1 MLRTRMRMLV
11 LSAVLIATS
20 ASCFSDMGPTGIST
34 PEVPKTN
41 QSLNLP
47 ILTPILNTA
56 TSLVGTLFQCTPQP
70 FAADTEVVGS
80 AGGVITMGKHK
91 LVIPAGA
98 LSRPVRI
105 IGSAPVDKV
114 VSVQFQPEG
123 LQFNPNHLPQL
134 TLDYS
139 ACPIVPVLL
148 PKRIAYTDSKLN
160 ILSYLLS
167 IDNLL
172 TRRVTGQV
180 HHFSRYAIAW

>member
-41 QSLNLP
+41 QS
-47 ILTPILNTA
+47 ILTPILSTA
-56 TSLVGTLFQCTPQP
+56 TNLVGTLFQCTPQP
-70 FAADTEVVGS
+70 FAADTEVVGP

-98 LSRPVRI
+98 LSSPVRI
-105 IGSAPVDKV
+105 IGSAPVDNV

-167 IDNLL
+167 VDNLL

>member
-1 MLRTRMRMLV
+1 MLRTRMRTLA

-34 PEVPKTN
+34 PDVPKTN
-41 QSLNLP
+41 ESLLSP
-47 ILTPILNTA
+47 ILGV
-56 TSLVGTLFQCTPQP
+56 TSNLVGTLFQCTPQP
-70 FAADTEVVGS
+70 FAADTEVIGP
-80 AGGVITMGKHK
+80 AGGVITMGKHT

-98 LSRPVRI
+98 VSSPVRI
-105 IGSAPVDKV
+105 IGSAPVGNV

-123 LQFNPNHLPQL
+123 LQFNPNHLPKL

-139 ACPIVPVLL
+139 ACPLVPVLL

>member
-1 MLRTRMRMLV
+1 MLRTRMRTLA

-34 PEVPKTN
+34 PDVPKTN
-41 QSLNLP
+41 ESLLSP
-47 ILTPILNTA
+47 ILGL
-56 TSLVGTLFQCTPQP
+56 TSNLVGTLFQCTPQP
-70 FAADTEVVGS
+70 FAADTEVVGP
-80 AGGVITMGKHK
+80 AGGVITMGKHT

-98 LSRPVRI
+98 VSSPVRI
-105 IGSAPVDKV
+105 IGSAPVGNV

-123 LQFNPNHLPQL
+123 LQFNPNHLPKL

-139 ACPIVPVLL
+139 ACPLVPVLL

>member
-1 MLRTRMRMLV
+1 MLRTRMRTLV

-41 QSLNLP
+41 ESLNLP
-47 ILTPILNTA
+47 ILKPVLN
-56 TSLVGTLFQCTPQP
+56 LVGTLLQCTPQS
-70 FAADTEVVGS
+70 FAADTEVVGP

-98 LSRPVRI
+98 LSSPVRI
-105 IGSAPVDKV
+105 IGSAPVDHV

-123 LQFNPNHLPQL
+123 LQFNPNHVPHL

-139 ACPIVPVLL
+139 ACPLVPSLL

-180 HHFSRYAIAW
+180 HHFSRYAVAW